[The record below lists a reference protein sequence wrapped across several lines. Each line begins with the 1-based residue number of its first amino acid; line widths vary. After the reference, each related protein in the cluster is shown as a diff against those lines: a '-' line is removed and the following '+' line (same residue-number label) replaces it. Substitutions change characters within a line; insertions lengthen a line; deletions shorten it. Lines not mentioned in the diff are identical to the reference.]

1 MAAAANG
8 PRVGCPQLPHL
19 GTFFHHTDNFRGRFI
34 MNTIPIRNTLIG
46 VGIAIALGATAIGC
60 SDREPVPAPRAQSE
74 NVPAAITDTALTA
87 TVKTR
92 LMSEE
97 GVDSADISVTTTNG
111 VVTLEGEVSSSNAK
125 AAAEAAARSVE
136 GVRSVDNNLVT
147 PTSSG
152 QVAEA
157 ERVASDTWIT
167 TKVKSVLL
175 ADDISKGFDVNV
187 DTRNGVVVLTGA
199 LNNEDAIAHVRDIAA
214 DVEGVKSVDT
224 SNLKV
229 AGKY

>member
-1 MAAAANG
+1 
-8 PRVGCPQLPHL
+8 
-19 GTFFHHTDNFRGRFI
+19 

-46 VGIAIALGATAIGC
+46 VGIAIALGVTAIGC
-60 SDREPVPAPRAQSE
+60 SDREPVPEPRAQSE

-92 LMSEE
+92 LMMSEE

-147 PTSSG
+147 PTTSG

-167 TKVKSVLL
+167 TKVKSMLL

-187 DTRNGVVVLTGA
+187 DTRNGVVALSGA